1 MGYTKKGLQ
10 EQLAIAKRELADTQR
25 YIARHEKALEEL
37 RGSRDVLDTK
47 ITHIEQQLNSDK
59 FAERD
64 EAQIV
69 KPQPKA
75 TVYDYWYGFW
85 ILRPKRKRR
94 V

>member
-47 ITHIEQQLNSDK
+47 ITQIEQQLNPQPADK
-59 FAERD
+59 FAQRD
-64 EAQIV
+64 ESRLV
-69 KPQPKA
+69 K
-75 TVYDYWYGFW
+75 
-85 ILRPKRKRR
+85 KRGACVKEIAPDGTHWNL
-94 V
+94 